1 MLRKQ
6 TYCCLTSSNKK
17 CGSSIFSFCE
27 DLDCVFH
34 RSVTVV
40 LSFSVNHKQENSKAL
55 VKKRTMGSKK
65 KKKKWAQISKT
76 TVSALNSAKSATM
89 TRILG
94 RGRIQY

>member
-17 CGSSIFSFCE
+17 CGNSIFSFYE

-55 VKKRTMGSKK
+55 VKKRTMGNKK
-65 KKKKWAQISKT
+65 KKQAQISKT

-89 TRILG
+89 TRIWG